1 MNNKQAVSPHG
12 LNSDS
17 ELSELTE
24 EEQEN
29 AEKRDHA
36 SNGPDGTAGD
46 EESGGGT
53 SGATSTNASK
63 RGVNKQGGK
72 RGGGRKK
79 RSSLVPAPMWGWAE
93 VRTSDVQEEE
103 EEEEELTAQ
112 PKVLEE
118 EEDEEEGEGEKTAD
132 LADGVMDVNTPQA
145 GPSVMNGTEEEEAE
159 SETEEG
165 NKPVRSIQALNSTAA
180 TDLTKQS
187 ESDSDLRPFPP
198 TRLTRRFGPF
208 PPRAKMVRHRNTAGT
223 RYFSRMY
230 VNNLISVDDRDSRT
244 EDEESDKDDGKE
256 IVDADLPAD
265 NVDPLQMTPAADD
278 NVPIITSATLKS
290 TASPPKPTSRVGDH
304 AGSPIASI
312 GIITTVAASSII
324 ADSLVFDP
332 PSSSSTSRSQ
342 SPVAVEVTTK
352 KSDDEDDGD
361 DKPLGSMKPSKHIS
375 PPLNMDV
382 DIPET
387 EGDADVE
394 PSAEIDGEEVEIEPE
409 QEVEN
414 EVEAEVEAEEPLPDD
429 DLEVEL
435 ESDLQP
441 AHRAEALDVLAT
453 IELKFA
459 LLRERVYVEKME
471 GLAWE
476 EKLLNDG
483 WCHSY
488 GGTL

>member
-1 MNNKQAVSPHG
+1 
-12 LNSDS
+12 
-17 ELSELTE
+17 
-24 EEQEN
+24 
-29 AEKRDHA
+29 
-36 SNGPDGTAGD
+36 
-46 EESGGGT
+46 
-53 SGATSTNASK
+53 
-63 RGVNKQGGK
+63 
-72 RGGGRKK
+72 
-79 RSSLVPAPMWGWAE
+79 MWGWAE

-103 EEEEELTAQ
+103 EEEELTAQ
-112 PKVLEE
+112 PKALEE

-198 TRLTRRFGPF
+198 TRHTRRFDPF

-230 VNNLISVDDRDSRT
+230 VNTLISVDDRDSRT

-304 AGSPIASI
+304 AGPPIASI

-324 ADSLVFDP
+324 ADSQFFDHP
-332 PSSSSTSRSQ
+332 RPHQLPIAISSGSRSH
-342 SPVAVEVTTK
+342 AK

-414 EVEAEVEAEEPLPDD
+414 EVEAEVEAEEPPPDD

>member
-103 EEEEELTAQ
+103 EEEELTAQ

-198 TRLTRRFGPF
+198 TRHTRRFDPF

-230 VNNLISVDDRDSRT
+230 VNTLISVDDRDSRT

-304 AGSPIASI
+304 AGPPIASI

-414 EVEAEVEAEEPLPDD
+414 EVEAEMEAEEPPPDD